1 MLPCSWYTLVSSFLY
16 VYSVLLQEEGALEE
30 GALPLLPLLL
40 LHKQLLPDRALLLRH
55 KLPAEE
61 DQVRRQH
68 TEGRVCGIHRV
79 PNALALH
86 ARA

>member
-1 MLPCSWYTLVSSFLY
+1 M
-16 VYSVLLQEEGALEE
+16 ALR
-30 GALPLLPLLL
+30 PPPQVHLLL
-40 LHKQLLPDRALLLRH
+40 LFPHQQSLPGRALLLRH

-68 TEGRVCGIHRV
+68 REGRVCGIHRV
-79 PNALALH
+79 PNALALR